1 MNILKQLSLSANHGT
16 TVLSDKIHSLNF
28 IELKHQVELRVTFL
42 KTQNVKVLGL
52 FLDNGIDWVLFDLAA
67 QQLEIIC
74 IPIPLFFSHDQIDH
88 AIKSASIDCVI
99 SNIQGLVFEQSCTS
113 KTFNSQFAI
122 NDNISQKNILYSYQ
136 LHINNIAKYPKN
148 TQKVTFTS
156 GSTGDPKGVCLSRN
170 NQLNVAT
177 SLMQVIDIKA
187 PKHLCLL
194 PLSILLE
201 NIAGIYAP
209 LLAGGSVIVL
219 PQSEY
224 GFSGSQLVDTSVLLT
239 AITAHQPNSLIL
251 VPELLLVL
259 VMACKSGWQVPA
271 SLKFIAV
278 GGAHV
283 ASELLIQA
291 SEIGLP
297 VYQGYGLSECG
308 SVVSLNT
315 PNNNH
320 INSAG
325 AVLPHLSAEVIEGEL
340 IVSGELYL
348 GYLNKPDS
356 WYQNTYFTGDL
367 VNLTGNHLTIK
378 GRKKNVLI
386 SSFGRN
392 INPEWPESLLFS
404 SGIFKQC
411 IVIGDQKPYCIALL
425 LPMEQ
430 ASNKQ
435 ISAAIS
441 VINLKLP
448 DYAKIKNWIILDKPM
463 TASSGLLTSNNRPK
477 RDAIHT
483 HYLTEIETL
492 YLNDSTHLK
501 TLLNE
506 TA

>member
-74 IPIPLFFSHDQIDH
+74 IPIPLFFSHDQRDH
-88 AIKSASIDCVI
+88 AIKSANIDCVI
-99 SNIQGLVFEQSCTS
+99 SNIQGLVFEQRCTS
-113 KTFNSQFAI
+113 KIFNSQFAI
-122 NDNISQKNILYSYQ
+122 NDNISQKNMLYSYQ
-136 LHINNIAKYPKN
+136 LHINNIAKYPEN

-170 NQLNVAT
+170 NQVKVAM

-201 NIAGIYAP
+201 NIAGVYAP
-209 LLAGGSVIVL
+209 LLAGGSVVVL

-224 GFSGSQLVDTSVLLT
+224 GFSGSQLKDISALLT
-239 AITAHQPNSLIL
+239 AITTYQPNSLIL

-259 VMACKSGWQVPA
+259 VMACKSGWQAPK

-340 IVSGELYL
+340 VVKGDLYL
-348 GYLNKPDS
+348 GYLNQPDS
-356 WYQNTYFTGDL
+356 WGKNKVFTGDL
-367 VNLTGNHLTIK
+367 VNLTNNFLSIK
-378 GRKKNVLI
+378 GRKNNLLI
-386 SSFGRN
+386 STFGRN

-404 SGIFKQC
+404 TGVFKQC
-411 IVIGDQKPYCIALL
+411 IVLGDQKPYCIALL
-425 LPMEQ
+425 LPIEHT
-430 ASNKQ
+430 SEKQ
-435 ISAAIS
+435 IEAVISA
-441 VINLKLP
+441 INLKLP
-448 DYAKIKNWIILDKPM
+448 DYAKIINWIILDKPF
-463 TASSGLLTSNNRPK
+463 TASNGLFTSNNRPK
-477 RDAIHT
+477 RNAIYH
-483 HYLTEIETL
+483 HFLSEIEAL
-492 YLNDSTHLK
+492 YINDSKHSK
-501 TLLNE
+501 TNFNE

>member
-1 MNILKQLSLSANHGT
+1 MSMLNQLSLSKDLNRI
-16 TVLSDKIHSLNF
+16 VLSDAKHSLSIN
-28 IELKHQVELRVTFL
+28 ELEQQVELRVAFL
-42 KTQNVKVLGL
+42 KAQNVKILGL
-52 FLDNGIDWVLFDLAA
+52 FLDNSIDWVLFDLAA

-74 IPIPLFFSHDQIDH
+74 IPIPLFFSHEQRDNT
-88 AIKSASIDCVI
+88 IKSADIDCVI
-99 SNIQGLVFEQSCTS
+99 SNIQGLIFEQSFTS
-113 KTFNSQFAI
+113 KIFNSQFAI
-122 NDNISQKNILYSYQ
+122 NDNIGQKNMVYSYQ
-136 LHINNIAKYPKN
+136 LHISNIAKYPKN

-201 NIAGIYAP
+201 NIAGIYVP

-224 GFSGSQLVDTSVLLT
+224 GFSGSQLIETSALLT
-239 AITAHQPNSLIL
+239 AITAHKPNSLIL

-259 VMACKSGWQVPA
+259 VIACKSGWQAPT

-291 SEIGLP
+291 REIGLP

-315 PNNNH
+315 PNNNQ
-320 INSAG
+320 IKNAG
-325 AVLPHLSAEVIEGEL
+325 TVLPHLSTQIIGGEL
-340 IVSGELYL
+340 VVSGEIYL
-348 GYLNKPDS
+348 GYLNKEDS

-367 VNLTGNHLTIK
+367 VNLTGNQLTIK

-430 ASNKQ
+430 TSKSQ
-435 ISAAIS
+435 IESVISA
-441 VINLKLP
+441 INLKLP

-463 TASSGLLTSNNRPK
+463 TASNGLLTSNNGLK

-483 HYLTEIETL
+483 HYITEIETL
-492 YLNDSTHLK
+492 YLNNSTHLK